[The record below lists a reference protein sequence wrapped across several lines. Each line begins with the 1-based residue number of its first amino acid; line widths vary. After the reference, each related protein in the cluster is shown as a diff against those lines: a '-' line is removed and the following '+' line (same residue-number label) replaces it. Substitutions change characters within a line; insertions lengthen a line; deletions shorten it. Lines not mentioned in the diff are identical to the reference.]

1 MTQSPASAPP
11 AAPASSGS
19 TIRLVILIA
28 LLVGVVGMFI
38 YDRQVAEPKSE
49 AAYDNLMTFVA
60 DQNAKGVDEAKLV
73 QSADVQSALGM
84 EPTFV
89 ETNDEHNYT
98 IEYYCWFG
106 KVPVLNTWKR
116 YLSVVYVGEPRRYD
130 AHYKNQRP
138 PADSLPGYVHPVTAG
153 EGEVPEVDM
162 GAEGAGGPPPDGA
175 EEGGKKKG
183 GKKKK
188 GGDAPAEET
197 PAGDTPAGDAPP
209 ATETPATETPAT
221 ETPAS
226 ETPATE
232 TPAAESPAP
241 EATEPTTPPAET
253 PAEPK
258 AAEPPASEDKPEP
271 EAPAEDKAE

>member
-1 MTQSPASAPP
+1 MTKSPDSSPP

-28 LLVGVVGMFI
+28 LLVGVVGMFV

-49 AAYDNLMTFVA
+49 AAYDQLMAFVA
-60 DQNAKGVDEAKLV
+60 DQNAKGVAEAKLV
-73 QSADVQSALGM
+73 QSADVQAALGM
-84 EPTFV
+84 APTFV
-89 ETNDEHNYT
+89 DNKDKYT
-98 IEYYCWFG
+98 VEYYCWFG

-138 PADSLPGYVHPVTAG
+138 PADSLPDHVPPVTEG

-162 GAEGAGGPPPDGA
+162 GAEGPGGPPPDGA

-197 PAGDTPAGDAPP
+197 PAGDTPAGDTPP
-209 ATETPATETPAT
+209 VTETPTTETPATETPAT
-221 ETPAS
+221 ETPA
-226 ETPATE
+226 
-232 TPAAESPAP
+232 P
-241 EATEPTTPPAET
+241 EATEPASPPAEAPT
-253 PAEPK
+253 EPK
-258 AAEPPASEDKPEP
+258 ATEPPASEDKPEP
-271 EAPAEDKAE
+271 EAPTEEKPE